1 MRSEA
6 FFYLGIMVV
15 FAAIGVIYWFTSYED
30 AGTVML
36 AGTALMGVFAGG
48 YLYLQS
54 RKYPPRL
61 EDRPDATVAE
71 GAGEV
76 DTFPSGTY
84 WPLVLAFG
92 AAMLAS
98 GFVYGIWLV
107 IGGLIFFAAGVGGW
121 VLESRAGLEPDTRET
136 PDPGRGSA

>member
-1 MRSEA
+1 MRTEA

-15 FAAIGVIYWFTSYED
+15 FAAIGIIYWFTSYED

-36 AGTALMGVFAGG
+36 AGTALMGVLAGG

-61 EDRPDATVAE
+61 EDRADATVAE
-71 GAGEV
+71 GAGDV
-76 DTFPSGTY
+76 DKFPSNTY

-92 AAMLAS
+92 AAMTAS
-98 GFVYGIWLV
+98 GLVYGIWLV
-107 IGGLIFFAAGVGGW
+107 LVGLALFAAGMIGW
-121 VLESRAGLEPDTRET
+121 VAESLAGLDRETRET
-136 PDPGRGSA
+136 PDPGRGSQ

>member
-1 MRSEA
+1 MRTEA

-15 FAAIGVIYWFTSYED
+15 FAALGVVYWFVSYED

-54 RKYPPRL
+54 RRYPPRL

-71 GAGEV
+71 GAGDV
-76 DTFPSGTY
+76 DVFPSGTY

-92 AAMLAS
+92 AAMTAS
-98 GFVYGIWLV
+98 GLIFGIWLV
-107 IGGLIFFAAGVGGW
+107 LGGLIFFVGGMIGW
-121 VLESRAGLEPDTRET
+121 IAESRAGLERDTRET
-136 PDPGRGSA
+136 PDPRRGSA

>member
-1 MRSEA
+1 MRAEA

-15 FAAIGVIYWFTSYED
+15 FAAIGVVYWFVSYED

-54 RKYPPRL
+54 RRYPPRL

-71 GAGEV
+71 GAG
-76 DTFPSGTY
+76 DIDMFPSGTY
-84 WPLVLAFG
+84 WPLALAFG
-92 AAMLAS
+92 AAMTAS
-98 GFVYGIWLV
+98 GFIFGIWLV
-107 IGGLIFFAAGVGGW
+107 LGGLVFFVGGMIGW
-121 VLESRAGLEPDTRET
+121 IAESRTGIERDTRET
-136 PDPGRGSA
+136 PDPGRGSV

>member
-1 MRSEA
+1 VRTEA

-36 AGTALMGVFAGG
+36 AGCALMGVFAGG
-48 YLYLQS
+48 YLFLQA
-54 RKYPPRL
+54 RRYPPRL
-61 EDRPDATVAE
+61 EDRPDATVEE
-71 GAGEV
+71 GAGDV

-84 WPLVLAFG
+84 WPLALAFG

-98 GFVYGIWLV
+98 GLIFGIFLV
-107 IGGLIFFAAGVGGW
+107 LGGLIFFVGGMLGW
-121 VLESRAGLEPDTRET
+121 IAEARAGLARDDRET

>member
-1 MRSEA
+1 MRTEA

-15 FAAIGVIYWFTSYED
+15 FAILGVIYWFTSYED

-48 YLYLQS
+48 YLFLQS

-61 EDRPDATVAE
+61 EDRADATVAE
-71 GAGEV
+71 GAGDV
-76 DTFPSGTY
+76 DSFPSNTY

-92 AAMLAS
+92 AAVTAS

-107 IGGLIFFAAGVGGW
+107 IGGLIFFLWGIIGW
-121 VLESRAGLEPDTRET
+121 VAESIAGLNRDTREL

>member
-1 MRSEA
+1 MRTEA

-15 FAAIGVIYWFTSYED
+15 FAAIGVVYWFVSYED

-54 RKYPPRL
+54 RRYPPRL

-71 GAGEV
+71 GAGDIDV
-76 DTFPSGTY
+76 FPSATY
-84 WPLVLAFG
+84 WPLALAFG
-92 AAMLAS
+92 AAMTAS
-98 GFVYGIWLV
+98 GLVFGIWLV
-107 IGGLIFFAAGVGGW
+107 LGGLVFFVGGMIGW
-121 VLESRAGLEPDTRET
+121 IAESRAGLERDTRET
-136 PDPGRGSA
+136 PDPRRGSA

>member
-1 MRSEA
+1 MRTEA

-15 FAAIGVIYWFTSYED
+15 FATIGVIYWFTSYED

-36 AGTALMGVFAGG
+36 TGTALMGVLAGG

-61 EDRPDATVAE
+61 EDRADATVAE
-71 GAGEV
+71 GAGDV
-76 DTFPSGTY
+76 DAFPSNTY

-92 AAMLAS
+92 AAMTAS
-98 GFVYGIWLV
+98 GLVYGIWLV
-107 IGGLIFFAAGVGGW
+107 LGGLIFFVGGMIGW
-121 VLESRAGLEPDTRET
+121 VAESIAGLNRDTRET
-136 PDPGRGSA
+136 PDAGRGSA

>member
-1 MRSEA
+1 MKTEA

-15 FAAIGVIYWFTSYED
+15 FAAIGVVYWFVSYED

-36 AGTALMGVFAGG
+36 TGTALMGVFAGG

-54 RKYPPRL
+54 RRYPPRL

-71 GAGEV
+71 GAGDIDV
-76 DTFPSGTY
+76 FPSGTY
-84 WPLVLAFG
+84 WPLALAFG
-92 AAMLAS
+92 AAMTAS
-98 GFVYGIWLV
+98 GLIFGIWLV
-107 IGGLIFFAAGVGGW
+107 LGGLIFFVGGMIGW
-121 VLESRAGLEPDTRET
+121 ISESRTGVDRDTRET

>member
-1 MRSEA
+1 MRTEA

-36 AGTALMGVFAGG
+36 AGTALMGVLAGG
-48 YLYLQS
+48 YLYVQS

-61 EDRPDATVAE
+61 EDRADATVAE
-71 GAGEV
+71 GAGDV
-76 DTFPSGTY
+76 DQFPSNTY

-92 AAMLAS
+92 AAMTAS
-98 GFVYGIWLV
+98 GLVYGIWLV
-107 IGGLIFFAAGVGGW
+107 LAGLGFFAAGMIGW
-121 VLESRAGLEPDTRET
+121 VAESLAGLDRDTRET